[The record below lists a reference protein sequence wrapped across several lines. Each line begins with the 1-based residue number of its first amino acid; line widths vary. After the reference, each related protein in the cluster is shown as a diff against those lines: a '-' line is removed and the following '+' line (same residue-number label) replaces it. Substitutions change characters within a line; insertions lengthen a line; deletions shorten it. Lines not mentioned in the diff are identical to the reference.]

1 MQGFVKVGAVDADQH
16 RELGGRYGIRG
27 FPTIKVFGANKNSPT
42 DYAGQRSA
50 SGIVDTAMSH
60 AKQVAQARLSGG
72 GSRSGGSS
80 GGSSGGQKTADPEDV
95 IELTDSNFE
104 SMVIGSTDMWL
115 VEFFAPWCGHC
126 KNLAPHW
133 AQAASELKGRVK
145 LGALDA
151 TVHTV
156 MAGKYNVRGY
166 PTIKFFP
173 AGKKDMNSAE
183 EYDGGRTSGD
193 IVKWAEDKL
202 TESAEPPEVLEL
214 TSQEALD
221 QCAEKQLCHIAFLPD
236 ILDTGASGR
245 NGYLAVLRDMAE
257 KYKKRPFA
265 YLWSAAGAQPRL
277 EEAVEVGGFGYPAMV
292 SINSRKMKYATLK
305 GSFSEEGVNEYLRE
319 LVYGRGS
326 TAPVKGA
333 ELPKVTPTEAWDGQD
348 GVLPVEDDIDL
359 SDVELDDIAPG
370 GDKDEL

>member
-1 MQGFVKVGAVDADQH
+1 METVLLFLLAIGNALALYSPSDDVVDLNPSNFDSTVIQSDDLWFVEFYAPWCGHCKNLAPEWKKAASALKGFVKVGAVDADQH

-265 YLWSAAGAQPRL
+265 
-277 EEAVEVGGFGYPAMV
+277 
-292 SINSRKMKYATLK
+292 
-305 GSFSEEGVNEYLRE
+305 
-319 LVYGRGS
+319 LVTHQLLYRGS
-326 TAPVKGA
+326 KSYIW
-333 ELPKVTPTEAWDGQD
+333 L
-348 GVLPVEDDIDL
+348 
-359 SDVELDDIAPG
+359 
-370 GDKDEL
+370 